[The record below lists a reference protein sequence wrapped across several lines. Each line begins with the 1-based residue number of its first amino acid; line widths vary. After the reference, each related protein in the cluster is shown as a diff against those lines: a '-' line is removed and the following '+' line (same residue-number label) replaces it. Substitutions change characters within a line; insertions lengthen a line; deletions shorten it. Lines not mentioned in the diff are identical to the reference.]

1 MIATWLKREQR
12 SRSDIPGWS
21 ISWFTQSMI
30 CISMTGKVTNIL
42 RKLASMD
49 RGVYN
54 TSTCTR
60 TEPYTCSNG
69 CRVPLEAVLT
79 PTAEIADHAQNEIRC
94 SDWPHLEGL
103 VMSTLSLTFYPATT
117 AMTHRNSTNG
127 QISQSL
133 ADAAKGVSQLASCGS
148 QARKNL
154 QDALVD
160 LSALQRGVEPEI
172 DTALYKRCQEVY
184 EVHRL

>member
-1 MIATWLKREQR
+1 MQQR
-12 SRSDIPGWS
+12 LSRAVRSSPHTYCGDRRSCTERDKVLRLAAFRG
-21 ISWFTQSMI
+21 
-30 CISMTGKVTNIL
+30 TGHVHAL
-42 RKLASMD
+42 FDL
-49 RGVYN
+49 Y
-54 TSTCTR
+54 
-60 TEPYTCSNG
+60 
-69 CRVPLEAVLT
+69 
-79 PTAEIADHAQNEIRC
+79 PT
-94 SDWPHLEGL
+94 
-103 VMSTLSLTFYPATT
+103 TT
-117 AMTHRNSTNG
+117 AMTHRSSTDG

-172 DTALYKRCQEVY
+172 DTALYTRCQEVY